1 MSEVTLKIEIAGKEY
16 PLKVTKDNA
25 DFIEEASLVIKNN
38 LSEFE
43 KKYSITD
50 KKDILAMVFL
60 QTVSEFLK
68 ERQNKQNELASLKT
82 LLDELGDMVK
92 QHQQK
97 VI

>member
-1 MSEVTLKIEIAGKEY
+1 
-16 PLKVTKDNA
+16 
-25 DFIEEASLVIKNN
+25 
-38 LSEFE
+38 
-43 KKYSITD
+43 
-50 KKDILAMVFL
+50 MVFL

>member
-1 MSEVTLKIEIAGKEY
+1 MSEVTLN

-25 DFIEEASLVIKNN
+25 NFIEEASQLIKSN
-38 LSEFE
+38 LSDFE

-68 ERQNKQNELASLKT
+68 ERENKQNELASLKT
-82 LLDELGDMVK
+82 LLDELGDLVK

>member
-16 PLKVTKDNA
+16 PLKVTKDKAN
-25 DFIEEASLVIKNN
+25 FIEEASQLIKSN
-38 LSEFE
+38 LSDFE

-68 ERQNKQNELASLKT
+68 ERENKQNELASLKT
-82 LLDELGDMVK
+82 LLDELGDLVK

>member
-1 MSEVTLKIEIAGKEY
+1 MSEVTLKIEIAGKGY

>member
-1 MSEVTLKIEIAGKEY
+1 MSEVTLKIDIAGKEY
-16 PLKVTKDNA
+16 PLKVTKENA
-25 DFIEEASLVIKNN
+25 YFIEEASQMIKNN

-43 KKYSITD
+43 KKYTITD

-68 ERQNKQNELASLKT
+68 EREKKEAELASLKT
-82 LLDELGDMVK
+82 LLDELGEMVK

>member
-25 DFIEEASLVIKNN
+25 NFIEEASQLIKSN
-38 LSEFE
+38 LSDFE

-68 ERQNKQNELASLKT
+68 ERENKQNELASLKT
-82 LLDELGDMVK
+82 LLDELGDLVK

>member
-60 QTVSEFLK
+60 QTVSEVLK
-68 ERQNKQNELASLKT
+68 ERQNKQNELASLKK